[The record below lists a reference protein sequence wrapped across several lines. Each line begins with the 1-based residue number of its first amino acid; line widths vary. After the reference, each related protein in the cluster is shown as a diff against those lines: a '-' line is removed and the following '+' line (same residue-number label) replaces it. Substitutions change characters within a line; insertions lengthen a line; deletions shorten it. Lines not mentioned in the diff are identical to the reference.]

1 MKTIVRKR
9 KRRPRAPRPFPWAD
23 RHWLL
28 HNSDDPNRLWYEAMD
43 ALEQHGN
50 NEPLIEMLLEPK
62 CEVTPAVRECL
73 ADLLKRHTLVRRKG
87 EPQIPIYAISQDDA
101 YSLAMKDEVS
111 ELRKNG
117 ASYKDALEC
126 VANKWGVDENKLSDV
141 VNGRR
146 GSLQRTLERLE
157 RLTSKERVR
166 GYARDLRLWL
176 TD

>member
-1 MKTIVRKR
+1 MKNAERKR
-9 KRRPRAPRPFPWAD
+9 KRQPRARSTRWWGNWHCLPD
-23 RHWLL
+23 
-28 HNSDDPNRLWYEAMD
+28 DTDPNWPWYEAMLPVD
-43 ALEQHGN
+43 EHGDTK
-50 NEPLIEMLLEPK
+50 PLIEVLLDFKQEM
-62 CEVTPAVRECL
+62 TPAVRELL